1 MHPRVEQ
8 EQQAGRKERAAALP
22 PRVEQEEQAGRKE
35 RAASLALD
43 SELVDLAAQD
53 ISSVHAAQGI
63 AVESSGSQA
72 KKLLHGPLLRRCPDS
87 LQNSSRQ
94 ASVRSG

>member
-1 MHPRVEQ
+1 MQPRVEQ
-8 EQQAGRKERAAALP
+8 QEQAGRKERAAALD
-22 PRVEQEEQAGRKE
+22 
-35 RAASLALD
+35 LD

-63 AVESSGSQA
+63 AVERSGSQA
-72 KKLLHGPLLRRCPDS
+72 KNLLHGLHGPLLRRCPDS

-94 ASVRSG
+94 AQASVRSG

>member
-1 MHPRVEQ
+1 MHSRVEQ
-8 EQQAGRKERAAALP
+8 EEQAGRKERAAALP
-22 PRVEQEEQAGRKE
+22 SRVPLPPRVEQ

-53 ISSVHAAQGI
+53 VSSVHAAQGI

-87 LQNSSRQ
+87 LQNSSRH